1 MLHCTQPHIP
11 ACRFAGSHD
20 FLLVPS
26 RSLVEDV
33 CPPSRQPRA
42 LAIFTTV
49 EMLGRLGALIIGAL
63 PVLAASAWGS
73 VPMTSADKQLR
84 TLILASG
91 LVLLTS
97 AAACVLSVK
106 EQPLPR
112 PLPTTADAWS
122 SCSHEGGRNGEG
134 ETGGRVRRLGE
145 EAGSA
150 GVLAYLRGTPR
161 AMWLLLLTQVVCWVG
176 LMIWCFYCTT
186 WISPEVTLSGT
197 SLHLALVGLSG
208 QAILSVFTAALV
220 DSINRKCGTKRVL
233 FAGGLQFHLLM
244 AAAGYWGGSGSVT
257 QQWLSV
263 GLTTASGAGYAII
276 SNNAFAIVE
285 EFDPDNEVQRGANL
299 SLVNNALPVA
309 QILVGALAGVAIT
322 ALGGSGGVY
331 PNITAAAAGGLQDSN
346 GDSNDDS
353 NEVVIGRLFVI
364 VGLGVSGVLL
374 ALLAVDVFFRVIPV
388 R

>member
-1 MLHCTQPHIP
+1 M
-11 ACRFAGSHD
+11 
-20 FLLVPS
+20 
-26 RSLVEDV
+26 
-33 CPPSRQPRA
+33 
-42 LAIFTTV
+42 
-49 EMLGRLGALIIGAL
+49 
-63 PVLAASAWGS
+63 
-73 VPMTSADKQLR
+73 
-84 TLILASG
+84 
-91 LVLLTS
+91 
-97 AAACVLSVK
+97 
-106 EQPLPR
+106 
-112 PLPTTADAWS
+112 
-122 SCSHEGGRNGEG
+122 
-134 ETGGRVRRLGE
+134 
-145 EAGSA
+145 
-150 GVLAYLRGTPR
+150 
-161 AMWLLLLTQVVCWVG
+161 
-176 LMIWCFYCTT
+176 
-186 WISPEVTLSGT
+186 
-197 SLHLALVGLSG
+197 
-208 QAILSVFTAALV
+208 
-220 DSINRKCGTKRVL
+220 
-233 FAGGLQFHLLM
+233 
-244 AAAGYWGGSGSVT
+244 T